1 MQYLVT
7 GEFIDPGPLLP
18 PEQLV
23 EVIRQGVLPSH
34 DALTNLKAE
43 GKLVA
48 GGYAVGERAGV
59 FIFEVD
65 SNAELDALLQSLPLW
80 GLIMKKATPLE
91 EVEGRRERDRQQAE
105 QIEQS
110 LQR

>member
-7 GEFIDPGPLLP
+7 GEYVEPGPLLP
-18 PEQLV
+18 PDQV
-23 EVIRQGVLPSH
+23 ATMIRQAILPSH

-43 GKLVA
+43 GKLIA
-48 GGYAVGERAGV
+48 GGYSVGERAGA

-65 SNAELDALLQSLPLW
+65 SNEELDSLLQGLPYW
-80 GLIMKKATPLE
+80 GLIKFRVTPLQ
-91 EVEGRRERDRQQAE
+91 EVEGKRERDRQQAE

-110 LQR
+110 LG

>member
-1 MQYLVT
+1 M
-7 GEFIDPGPLLP
+7 
-18 PEQLV
+18 
-23 EVIRQGVLPSH
+23 IRQAILPSH

-43 GKLVA
+43 GKLIA
-48 GGYAVGERAGV
+48 GGYSVGERAGA

-65 SNAELDALLQSLPLW
+65 SNEELDSLLQGLPYW
-80 GLIMKKATPLE
+80 GLIKFRVTPLQ

-110 LQR
+110 LG

>member
-18 PEQLV
+18 PDQLV
-23 EVIRQGVLPSH
+23 ELIRQLVVPSH
-34 DALTNLKAE
+34 DALTNLRAE
-43 GKLVA
+43 GKLLA
-48 GGYAVGERAGV
+48 GGYSVGERAGA

-65 SNAELDALLQSLPLW
+65 SNEELDSLLQGLPYW
-80 GLIMKKATPLE
+80 GLVKMKVTPLQD
-91 EVEGRRERDRQQAE
+91 VEGRRERDYQQVE

>member
-7 GEFIDPGPLLP
+7 GAYVEPGPLFP
-18 PEQLV
+18 PDQV
-23 EVIRQGVLPSH
+23 AGMIRQLILPSH
-34 DALTNLKAE
+34 DALTNLRAE

-48 GGYAVGERAGV
+48 GGYSVGERAGA

-65 SNAELDALLQSLPLW
+65 SNEELDALLQSLPNW
-80 GLIMKKATPLE
+80 GLIKFKVTPLE